1 MNQDAKVLLLNQS
14 FEPLC
19 FCGIKRTMKLMA
31 LEKLEIVDVIPDS
44 FIRLCHDRIPMP
56 CTVRL
61 KSGYHRPRYIRVKLN
76 KRNVLKRDKY
86 TCCYCGSKSNLT
98 VDHVIP
104 KSRGGGTN
112 WENLVAA
119 CRKCNNK
126 KDNKLLSEIGMVLLK
141 KPTKPNRIIFLS
153 NMGGS
158 IRDEWKQFLY
168 IN

>member
-1 MNQDAKVLLLNQS
+1 MEQEAKVLLLNQS

-19 FCGIKRTMKLMA
+19 FCGIKRAMKMLA

-44 FIRLCHDRIPMP
+44 FIRLCHSKIPMP
-56 CTVRL
+56 STVRL
-61 KSGYHRPRYIRVKLN
+61 KSGHHRPRYVRVKLN

-86 TCCYCGSKSNLT
+86 TCSYCGSKTNLT

-126 KDNKLLSEIGMVLLK
+126 KDNKLPSEIGMVLST
-141 KPTKPNRIIFLS
+141 KPMKPNRIIFLS

-158 IRDEWKQFLY
+158 IREEWKQFLY